1 MPDDLSDSRTCALQ
15 KKWRVVLGMVEVQID
30 NQADFNAYL
39 ADSAATSLIDGVL
52 RVSVKNGFVA
62 AWIRQRV
69 MRSMRRFS
77 AQVFG
82 QDVKIELDTIAYV
95 SSDVLVREGLAGD
108 YSEWA
113 DVRLSRHRET
123 LARENARYFPAV
135 SNCTFDR
142 FESSECNSRAM
153 NAARSVADNPGV
165 EFNPLTITAETG
177 QGKTHLLNAIA
188 NEMRK
193 AKMNVICL
201 TGEEFVDSFVKSSQ
215 NGKVAAVRDRYR
227 DVDALL
233 VDGIERLIGKSGTQ
247 TFFLGIIE
255 HLISNHKQLVFTFNS
270 AYPMHE
276 LGAEIRS
283 RLDGGLEV
291 RIHEPDFSLIRT
303 VLLRYA
309 NKRGLVPLPSG
320 AFDYL
325 RNETV
330 RNVSEII
337 GGIARVGA
345 SAKLGYAS
353 EEAGTPTIT
362 QEIGEA
368 AVVPTITQEMFEDAW
383 RDRLTEPDPRLLSP
397 DAVLDAVSQIFN
409 IESEQLRRPGRG
421 NRSLTSARDVAI
433 YMLREKSGLTSSETG
448 TLMGGRPHST
458 ILAALDRYS
467 ERRETD
473 PQLMEA
479 ERQIDLK
486 LR

>member
-39 ADSAATSLIDGVL
+39 ADSAATSLTDGVL

-113 DVRLSRHRET
+113 DVRLSRHRAT
-123 LARENARYFPAV
+123 LARENARYFPTN

-142 FESSECNSRAM
+142 FESSECNARAM

-255 HLISNHKQLVFTFNS
+255 HLISSQKQLVFTFNS

-276 LGAEIRS
+276 LGAEITS
-283 RLDGGLEV
+283 RLAGGLE
-291 RIHEPDFSLIRT
+291 IPIYPPDLDLKRAILR
-303 VLLRYA
+303 RYA
-309 NKRGLVPLPSG
+309 TERKLIFGDDG
-320 AFDYL
+320 FDSL
-325 RNETV
+325 AQRVALTV
-330 RNVSEII
+330 RDILGNFS
-337 GGIARVGA
+337 RVNA
-345 SAKLGYAS
+345 EHTLGYAAQS
-353 EEAGTPTIT
+353 ASSQPITRAFVEESL
-362 QEIGEA
+362 
-368 AVVPTITQEMFEDAW
+368 
-383 RDRLTEPDPRLLSP
+383 RDRLTAPAPVLLSP
-397 DAVLDAVSQIFN
+397 DQVFDAVAEVFSVDAQVI
-409 IESEQLRRPGRG
+409 RRRGRG
-421 NRSLTSARDVAI
+421 NRSLNSARDVAI

-448 TLMGGRPHST
+448 TLMDGRPHST

-473 PQLMEA
+473 PHLMEA

>member
-1 MPDDLSDSRTCALQ
+1 
-15 KKWRVVLGMVEVQID
+15 
-30 NQADFNAYL
+30 
-39 ADSAATSLIDGVL
+39 
-52 RVSVKNGFVA
+52 
-62 AWIRQRV
+62 
-69 MRSMRRFS
+69 MRSMRRFA

-123 LARENARYFPAV
+123 LARENARYFPTN

-142 FESSECNSRAM
+142 FESSECNARAM

-233 VDGIERLIGKSGTQ
+233 VDGIERLIGKTGTQ

-255 HLISNHKQLVFTFNS
+255 HLISSQKQLVFTFNS

-276 LGAEIRS
+276 LGAEITS
-283 RLDGGLEV
+283 RLAGGLE
-291 RIHEPDFSLIRT
+291 IPIYPPDLDLKRAILR
-303 VLLRYA
+303 RYA
-309 NKRGLVPLPSG
+309 TERNLPFQDDG
-320 AFDYL
+320 FDSL
-325 RNETV
+325 AQRVALTV
-330 RNVSEII
+330 RDILGNF
-337 GGIARVGA
+337 ARVNADHALGHAAQSA
-345 SAKLGYAS
+345 SI
-353 EEAGTPTIT
+353 PTIT
-362 QEIGEA
+362 SEFVE
-368 AVVPTITQEMFEDAW
+368 ESL
-383 RDRLTEPDPRLLSP
+383 RDRLTAPAPVLLSP
-397 DAVLDAVSQIFN
+397 DRVFDAVAEVFSVDAQVI
-409 IESEQLRRPGRG
+409 RRRGRG
-421 NRSLTSARDVAI
+421 NRSLNSARDVAI
-433 YMLREKSGLTSSETG
+433 YMLRERSGLTSSETG
-448 TLMGGRPHST
+448 TLMDGRPHST

-473 PQLMEA
+473 PHLMEA
-479 ERQIDLK
+479 ERQINLK

>member
-39 ADSAATSLIDGVL
+39 ADSVATSFIDGVL
-52 RVSVKNGFVA
+52 SVSVKNGFVA

-69 MRSMRRFS
+69 MRVMRRF
-77 AQVFG
+77 AARVFD

-108 YSEWA
+108 YSEWS
-113 DVRLSRHRET
+113 DVRLSRHRAT

-142 FESSECNSRAM
+142 FESSECNARAM

-165 EFNPLTITAETG
+165 EFNPLTITADTG

-233 VDGIERLIGKSGTQ
+233 VDGIERLIGKTGTQ

-270 AYPMHE
+270 TYPMHE
-276 LGAEIRS
+276 LSAEITS
-283 RLDGGLEV
+283 RLAGGLE
-291 RIHEPDFSLIRT
+291 IPIYPPDVDLKRAILR
-303 VLLRYA
+303 RYA
-309 NKRGLVPLPSG
+309 TERNLTFRDDG
-320 AFDYL
+320 FDFL
-325 RNETV
+325 AQRVALTV
-330 RNVSEII
+330 RDILGNF
-337 GGIARVGA
+337 ARVNA
-345 SAKLGYAS
+345 NYTLGYAAQS
-353 EEAGTPTIT
+353 ASQQPITRLDVEESL
-362 QEIGEA
+362 
-368 AVVPTITQEMFEDAW
+368 
-383 RDRLTEPDPRLLSP
+383 RDRLTAPAPALQSP
-397 DAVLDAVSQIFN
+397 DQVFDAVAEVFRIDAQAV
-409 IESEQLRRPGRG
+409 RRRGRG
-421 NRSLTSARDVAI
+421 SRSLNSARDVAI

-458 ILAALDRYS
+458 ILAALERYS
-467 ERRETD
+467 ERRRTD
-473 PQLMEA
+473 SHLIEA

>member
-39 ADSAATSLIDGVL
+39 ADSAATSLTDGVL

-69 MRSMRRFS
+69 MRSMRRFA

-123 LARENARYFPAV
+123 LAHENARYFPTI

-142 FESSECNSRAM
+142 FESSECNARAM
-153 NAARSVADNPGV
+153 NAARSIADNPGV

-255 HLISNHKQLVFTFNS
+255 HLISSQKQLVFTFNS

-276 LGAEIRS
+276 LGAEITS
-283 RLDGGLEV
+283 RLAGGLE
-291 RIHEPDFSLIRT
+291 IPIYPPDLDLKRAILR
-303 VLLRYA
+303 RYA
-309 NKRGLVPLPSG
+309 TERNLPFQDDG
-320 AFDYL
+320 FDSL
-325 RNETV
+325 AQRVALTV
-330 RNVSEII
+330 RDILGNF
-337 GGIARVGA
+337 ARVNADHTLGHAAQSA
-345 SAKLGYAS
+345 SI
-353 EEAGTPTIT
+353 PTIT
-362 QEIGEA
+362 SEFVDESL
-368 AVVPTITQEMFEDAW
+368 
-383 RDRLTEPDPRLLSP
+383 RDRLTAPTPVLLSP
-397 DAVLDAVSQIFN
+397 DQVFDAVAEVFSVDAQVI
-409 IESEQLRRPGRG
+409 RRRGRG
-421 NRSLTSARDVAI
+421 NRSLNSARDVAI

-448 TLMGGRPHST
+448 TLMDGRPHST

-473 PQLMEA
+473 PHLREA
-479 ERQIDLK
+479 ERRVERL